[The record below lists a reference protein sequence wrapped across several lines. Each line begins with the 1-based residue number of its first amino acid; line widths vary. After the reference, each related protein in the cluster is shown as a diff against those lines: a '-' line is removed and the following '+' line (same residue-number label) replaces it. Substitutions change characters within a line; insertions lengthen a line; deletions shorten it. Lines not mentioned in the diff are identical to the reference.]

1 MENVSL
7 NMDGYFRRLKR
18 FLNCPKS
25 VRKPFLDRTRQMA
38 EDFILENPTATSQ
51 NVADF
56 LGEPRELA
64 QEFLETL
71 EPDVLEHYH
80 RQKKLLLCG
89 CIVSLIVSLIIVT
102 VFGIYFQKVPC
113 DLEVTETVVI
123 YSDSMEKVK

>member
-18 FLNCPKS
+18 SLNCPKS

-56 LGEPRELA
+56 LGDPRELA
-64 QEFLETL
+64 QGFLETL
-71 EPDVLEHYH
+71 DHDMLERYL
-80 RQKKLLLCG
+80 RRKKLFRRG
-89 CIVSLIVSLIIVT
+89 CVAVLVVALATSIVWGLRLWNTQSIEII
-102 VFGIYFQKVPC
+102 
-113 DLEVTETVVI
+113 ETTTVI
-123 YSDSMEKVK
+123 YHD